1 SNPEE
6 DPVILWISG
15 GPGCSG
21 LSTLLLEVGTIIIDY
36 ANSKGGRT
44 ALKLN
49 EYGWTKA
56 ANIIFID
63 QPAGAGYSYTKT
75 LESSLTNDTTA
86 ARQTYDFLRKWF
98 INHPK
103 YLENPLYI
111 FGESYGGILVPLVV
125 NEICNGAEARDKPV
139 LNMKGYG
146 LGNPITDT
154 FADVNE
160 KYHMLTEWDS
170 CQINYIRQ
178 SHFFCSHIISDE
190 QTFCRSDLF
199 KDCETIKELGNQ
211 KETLQLA
218 KVNCHGNYVTIDP
231 DNDLCLDALK
241 KINQCLDRIA
251 KAQISEPWC
260 PESLATKKQDVWSSY
275 MSSFEENSIN
285 TLQSVVAHRKKEW
298 CREDNVR
305 LLHTWAN
312 DKFVQKAL
320 NVREGPIIP
329 WTRCNISL
337 SRNIPGPNGIIPY
350 IKDVASTVSY
360 HQKFT
365 HKRLR
370 VLIFSGDHDM
380 LAPHISTKMDR
391 VPQSTD

>member
-1 SNPEE
+1 MELLSLKLLLFLQIILCSSNTVLPQHVHETLPGLPGKLPNKLETGYIGVGENEEAQLFYFFLESESNPEE
-6 DPVILWISG
+6 DPVILWITG

-21 LSTLLLEVGTIIIDY
+21 LSTLLLELGTIIIDY

-111 FGESYGGILVPLVV
+111 FGESYG
-125 NEICNGAEARDKPV
+125 AEARDKPV

-160 KYHMLTEWDS
+160 KIPYAHRMGLL
-170 CQINYIRQ
+170 
-178 SHFFCSHIISDE
+178 SDK
-190 QTFCRSDLF
+190 LY
-199 KDCETIKELGNQ
+199 
-211 KETLQLA
+211 QLA
-218 KVNCHGNYVTIDP
+218 KVNCHGNYVTVDP
-231 DNDLCLDALK
+231 DNDLCLDALE
-241 KINQCLDRIA
+241 KINQ
-251 KAQISEPWC
+251 
-260 PESLATKKQDVWSSY
+260 
-275 MSSFEENSIN
+275 
-285 TLQSVVAHRKKEW
+285 
-298 CREDNVR
+298 EDNVR

-320 NVREGPIIP
+320 NVREV
-329 WTRCNISL
+329 
-337 SRNIPGPNGIIPY
+337 Y
-350 IKDVASTVSY
+350 
-360 HQKFT
+360 
-365 HKRLR
+365 
-370 VLIFSGDHDM
+370 
-380 LAPHISTKMDR
+380 
-391 VPQSTD
+391 